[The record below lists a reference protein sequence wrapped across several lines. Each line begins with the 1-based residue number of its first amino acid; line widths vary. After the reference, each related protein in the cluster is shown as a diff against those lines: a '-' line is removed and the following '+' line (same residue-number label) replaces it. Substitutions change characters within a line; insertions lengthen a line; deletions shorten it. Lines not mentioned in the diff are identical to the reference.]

1 MALTHRS
8 SSATS
13 KRTAAARTVELV
25 ATTLA
30 LTSCAAASSDGQPR
44 APKGHTPT
52 EGSTRLSAHA
62 SSGPGVAGRLLDLS
76 KVRKGD
82 VFTVDQLDRLD
93 AAAARRAGTVTTTK
107 MYRDDALSQDTT
119 LVTYVDCSHK
129 KAFVQRDDELLVVE
143 REGKPLRDPDHV
155 VAFATVSDACSPPPG
170 KRSTEEF
177 VVTATDDGSVTLTRR
192 QATGHPERI
201 RLVRRYARTEAS
213 DEVSL
218 RMSMSTWASHHVL
231 PMLLDG
237 VGATA
242 PRAAAFLA
250 PRRRAAPS
258 LDNAHMATQN
268 RDHSN
273 RSAPIATAL
282 RSPQE
287 PVVVPDTRKGPHHGV
302 LVNRHRR
309 HRDRA
314 RARMEQGP
322 QAPRDS
328 LQPRRLRQPRRT
340 ALPRRGSPRH
350 RPLRTRWR
358 HGAGEHPSGR
368 GKQHQLLRL
377 NPSSASRAAEST
389 TPLQFASPSACTG
402 GCLFRPGFA
411 AITTAPNLDGSG
423 PFHMPVKPT
432 FGQSP
437 TFQLIVIN

>member
-107 MYRDDALSQDTT
+107 IYRDDALSQDTT

-192 QATGHPERI
+192 QATDHPERI
-201 RLVRRYARTEAS
+201 RPVRVYARTEARLTEMHEEKTVG
-213 DEVSL
+213 DERRTL
-218 RMSMSTWASHHVL
+218 GRWTFAYGEKL
-231 PMLLDG
+231 P
-237 VGATA
+237 V
-242 PRAAAFLA
+242 
-250 PRRRAAPS
+250 
-258 LDNAHMATQN
+258 
-268 RDHSN
+268 
-273 RSAPIATAL
+273 
-282 RSPQE
+282 
-287 PVVVPDTRKGPHHGV
+287 
-302 LVNRHRR
+302 
-309 HRDRA
+309 
-314 RARMEQGP
+314 P
-322 QAPRDS
+322 QAPS
-328 LQPRRLRQPRRT
+328 GWVT
-340 ALPRRGSPRH
+340 AS
-350 RPLRTRWR
+350 
-358 HGAGEHPSGR
+358 
-368 GKQHQLLRL
+368 Q
-377 NPSSASRAAEST
+377 SR
-389 TPLQFASPSACTG
+389 
-402 GCLFRPGFA
+402 
-411 AITTAPNLDGSG
+411 
-423 PFHMPVKPT
+423 
-432 FGQSP
+432 
-437 TFQLIVIN
+437 